1 LSNTAPDQHGPPDV
15 QVFRRNA
22 MNADTSGIHHVT
34 AIAGEPQRNVD
45 FYVGI
50 LGLRMVKKT
59 VNFDDPGTYHLY
71 YGDGAGNPGG
81 IMTFFPWAGAPQGRI
96 GAGQLTVTSFSIPAT
111 SLGYWTKWLVE
122 GGVRFEKPEDR
133 FGDTVL
139 RFPDPDGLRLELV
152 AATDEDRDG
161 WAGGAAPAEHAF
173 RGFHHVTLAVADPP
187 RTTQLLTET
196 LGFRQTRE
204 AESCTRYE
212 AGEGGPGNTVDVADG
227 TGFPRGTMGVGTV
240 HHVAFRVPD
249 DETQLALREEVAAL
263 GYDVTPVLDRNYFR
277 SIYFREPGGVLFEI
291 ATDPPGFAVD
301 EDPEHLGEELKLP
314 PWLEPQR
321 ERIEAVLPPLRVPEV
336 KSK

>member
-1 LSNTAPDQHGPPDV
+1 MS
-15 QVFRRNA
+15 
-22 MNADTSGIHHVT
+22 ADTSGIHHVT

-71 YGDGAGNPGG
+71 YGDGAGSPGTV
-81 IMTFFPWAGAPQGRI
+81 MTFFPWAGAPRGRI
-96 GAGQLTVTSFSIPAT
+96 GSGQLTVTSFSIPAT
-111 SLGYWTKWLVE
+111 SLGYWTERLVE

-133 FGDTVL
+133 FGETIL

-152 AATDEDRDG
+152 AAADEGREGWSDG
-161 WAGGAAPAEHAF
+161 PAPAEHAV
-173 RGFHHVTLAVADPP
+173 RGFHHVMLTVADPS
-187 RTTQLLTET
+187 RTAKLMTDT
-196 LGFRQTRE
+196 LGFRQTGE
-204 AESCTRYE
+204 AEGRTRYE
-212 AGEGGPGNTVDVADG
+212 AGEGGPGNTVDLADG

-263 GYDVTPVLDRNYFR
+263 GYNVTQVLDRNYFR

-291 ATDPPGFAVD
+291 ATDSPGFAVD
-301 EDPEHLGEELKLP
+301 EEVEHLGENLKLP
-314 PWLEPQR
+314 PWLEPHR
-321 ERIEAVLPPLRVPEV
+321 EQLEEALSPLRVPTV
-336 KSK
+336 GTK

>member
-1 LSNTAPDQHGPPDV
+1 MS
-15 QVFRRNA
+15 
-22 MNADTSGIHHVT
+22 ADTSGIHHVT

-45 FYVGI
+45 FYVGV
-50 LGLRMVKKT
+50 LGLRLVKKT

-71 YGDGAGNPGG
+71 YGDGAGTPGS
-81 IMTFFPWAGAPQGRI
+81 IMTFFPWAGAPRGRI
-96 GAGQLTVTSFSIPAT
+96 GSGQLTVTSFSIPAT
-111 SLGYWTKWLVE
+111 SLGYWTERLVE

-133 FGDTVL
+133 LGEPIL

-152 AATDEDRDG
+152 AAEAEGRVGWSDG
-161 WAGGAAPAEHAF
+161 PTPAEHAV
-173 RGFHHVTLAVADPP
+173 RGFHHVMLTVADPS
-187 RTTQLLTET
+187 RTAKLMTDT
-196 LGFRQTRE
+196 LGFRQTGE
-204 AESCTRYE
+204 AEGRRRYE
-212 AGEGGPGNTVDVADG
+212 AGEGGPGNTVDLTDG

-263 GYDVTPVLDRNYFR
+263 GYNVTPVLDRNYFR

-301 EDPEHLGEELKLP
+301 EDVEHLGENLKLP

-321 ERIEAVLPPLRVPEV
+321 EQLEEALPPLRVPTV
-336 KSK
+336 RTK